1 MAKDYYKILGIPR
14 NATQEDI
21 KKAFRKLAHEYHP
34 DKQGGNEAK
43 FKEVNEAYRVLSD
56 EKKRREYD
64 TYGQTWGGVGGSGGH
79 GFGGFEG
86 FGGFN
91 GQGFEG
97 VDLGDIFGDFFG
109 GGFGGTRER
118 VRRGS
123 DISIDI
129 ELTFEE
135 SVFGTTR
142 KVILG
147 KTALC
152 DTCGG
157 SGAKPGT
164 KMKQCGTCKGKGR
177 VTEMRR
183 TFLGTFSTV
192 ETCRACEGR
201 GEIPEEACKTC
212 DGMGVHKK
220 QEEIP
225 IVIPPG
231 IQDGEVI
238 RMSGKGE
245 AVARGIPGDLYIQ
258 IHVKPHPVFR
268 REGNNLTM
276 DLDVKLSDA
285 LLGATYT
292 ITLLDGTRYDVKI
305 PEGVKF
311 GDILRVKGKGAPS
324 ARSGKTGDLLIH
336 INIKTPA
343 RLSGKARKLIEE
355 LKNEGI

>member
-1 MAKDYYKILGIPR
+1 MAKDYYSILGVPR
-14 NATQEDI
+14 NASQEEI

-34 DKQGGNEAK
+34 DKQGGNEEK
-43 FKEVNEAYRVLSD
+43 FKEVNEAYRILSD

-64 TYGQTWGGVGGSGGH
+64 TYGQTWSGGAA
-79 GFGGFEG
+79 GGRGGFEG
-86 FGGFN
+86 FGGW
-91 GQGFEG
+91 GAEGFEG

-109 GGFGGTRER
+109 GGFGTRRER

-135 SVFGTTR
+135 SIFGTTR

-147 KTALC
+147 KTVLC

-164 KMKQCGTCKGKGR
+164 KMKSCGTCKGKGR

-192 ETCRACEGR
+192 ETCRVCEGR
-201 GEIPEEACKTC
+201 GEVPEETCKTC
-212 DGMGVHKK
+212 GGIGVSKK
-220 QEEIP
+220 QEEIS

-245 AVARGIPGDLYIQ
+245 AVARGVSGDLYVQ
-258 IHVKPHPVFR
+258 IHVKPHPLFR
-268 REGNNLTM
+268 REGNNLVM

-285 LLGATYT
+285 LLGATYP
-292 ITLLDGTRYDVKI
+292 ITLLSGERYEIKI

-311 GDILRVKGKGAPS
+311 GDILRVREKGIPTT
-324 ARSGKTGDLLIH
+324 RGKLGDLLIRV
-336 INIKTPA
+336 NVKMPS

-355 LKNEGI
+355 LKHEGV

>member
-1 MAKDYYKILGIPR
+1 MAKDYYKVLGVNR
-14 NATQEDI
+14 TASQEEI

-64 TYGQTWGGVGGSGGH
+64 TYGQTWNGAGREG
-79 GFGGFEG
+79 GGFEG
-86 FGGFN
+86 FGGWG

-97 VDLGDIFGDFFG
+97 VDFGDIFGDFFG
-109 GGFGGTRER
+109 GGFGGARER

-129 ELTFEE
+129 ELAFEE

-157 SGAKPGT
+157 TGAKPGVR
-164 KMKQCGTCKGKGR
+164 MKQCGTCKGKGR

-192 ETCRACEGR
+192 ETCRVCEGR
-201 GEIPEEACKTC
+201 GEIPEEACKIC
-212 DGMGVHKK
+212 GGMGVRKK

-231 IQDGEVI
+231 IQNGEMI

-245 AVARGIPGDLYIQ
+245 AAAHGIPGDLYVQ

-268 REGNNLTM
+268 REGNNLVM
-276 DLDVKLSDA
+276 QLDVKLSDA
-285 LLGATYT
+285 LLGATYA
-292 ITLLDGTRYDVKI
+292 ITLLDGTPHEIKI

-311 GDILRVKGKGAPS
+311 GDILRVKEKGVP
-324 ARSGKTGDLLIH
+324 SGKSGKPGDLLIH
-336 INIKTPA
+336 VNIKTPS
-343 RLSGKARKLIEE
+343 RLSGRAKKLVEE
-355 LKNEGI
+355 LRNEGV